1 MHAATRRAQRAEQET
16 SHSPRS
22 VIMTTAKVAVT
33 PTKLRRGVASEEAAL
48 AARHRRN
55 SQMDRLDLCT
65 QLQQFDVWSAQYV
78 ADTSKELMQDLGEP
92 ADRLVPLFAELF
104 AAKDLSTKY
113 TERRVSLGTQEQLA
127 NHAAYFLRDS
137 IAAIDKQVESQ
148 GVLPLAH
155 FEKLGFGPARIDPAR
170 AEKLK
175 QRFEGQIEEC
185 MDERDYAQSILA
197 ALEPATGPTR
207 VIEVAV
213 AAKQAD
219 LEKEIDNVLRRL
231 RKANDAANEEEAAE
245 AAIAG
250 SRGARELNDIEDE
263 LEMRAALG

>member
-1 MHAATRRAQRAEQET
+1 
-16 SHSPRS
+16 
-22 VIMTTAKVAVT
+22 
-33 PTKLRRGVASEEAAL
+33 
-48 AARHRRN
+48 
-55 SQMDRLDLCT
+55 
-65 QLQQFDVWSAQYV
+65 
-78 ADTSKELMQDLGEP
+78 
-92 ADRLVPLFAELF
+92 
-104 AAKDLSTKY
+104 
-113 TERRVSLGTQEQLA
+113 
-127 NHAAYFLRDS
+127 
-137 IAAIDKQVESQ
+137 
-148 GVLPLAH
+148 
-155 FEKLGFGPARIDPAR
+155 
-170 AEKLK
+170 
-175 QRFEGQIEEC
+175 

>member
-22 VIMTTAKVAVT
+22 VIMTTAKVASR
-33 PTKLRRGVASEEAAL
+33 PQLRRGVASEEAAL

-148 GVLPLAH
+148 GVQPLAH

-185 MDERDYAQSILA
+185 MDEEDYAAVDPRRPRAGDRPYARHRGGRRGEAGRPREGLTMCCAGCGRQMTRRTRRPQRQRLPALA
-197 ALEPATGPTR
+197 AR
-207 VIEVAV
+207 V
-213 AAKQAD
+213 
-219 LEKEIDNVLRRL
+219 
-231 RKANDAANEEEAAE
+231 
-245 AAIAG
+245 
-250 SRGARELNDIEDE
+250 S
-263 LEMRAALG
+263 